1 LKISVAKDASTNK
14 GELKQHQLNE
24 EIKFYIKQNCMEKI
38 IVEMTKQ
45 EFKRFESYKQADK
58 IVRSI
63 KRSLKDI
70 ELSNT
75 GVKKLK
81 SARQLINEI

>member
-1 LKISVAKDASTNK
+1 MK
-14 GELKQHQLNE
+14 
-24 EIKFYIKQNCMEKI
+24 KI